1 MTDLDRGAPEPT
13 VASEPRPRHTG
24 SRVARWG
31 WVALAAVP
39 ALVCWLGSGV
49 YVVAADERG
58 VVRHLGAVAARVG
71 PGMHYRLPWPV
82 GRVDVL
88 KATSVMKA
96 GAGFALPT
104 DESQAVTG
112 VELLTGDT
120 NILSVA
126 LVLQFVVRDPA
137 DYLVRIE
144 DPRGYV
150 GLLAQAELTEIVAGM
165 PVDEVLTTGRLA
177 VQDQVRGR
185 TQAVLDRERSG
196 IPITSSNIMAVTL
209 DRSVAEAFQAV
220 VDAVADRE
228 KARNEANTY
237 ANALLPKA
245 RGEAAAALGE
255 AQNDK
260 RRRVAEAR
268 AEAER
273 FLALAREYEKA
284 PEVSRARIYFESI
297 DKILSR
303 ARLYVVDSEGGRVPL
318 NLRLVAP

>member
-1 MTDLDRGAPEPT
+1 MDLDRGVREP
-13 VASEPRPRHTG
+13 AAAATG
-24 SRVARWG
+24 TQRRRSGGWVARWG
-31 WVALAAVP
+31 WIALAGVVALA
-39 ALVCWLGSGV
+39 CWFGSGV

-58 VVRHLGAVAARVG
+58 VVRRLGAVVAQVG

-82 GRVDVL
+82 SRVDVL
-88 KATSVMKA
+88 KATSVMKT
-96 GAGFALPT
+96 GAGFALPA
-104 DESQAVTG
+104 DESRVVTG

-120 NILSVA
+120 NILNVA
-126 LVLQFVVRDPA
+126 LILQFVVRDPA

-144 DPRGYV
+144 DGRSYV
-150 GLLAQAELTEIVAGM
+150 GLLAQAKLTEIVAAM

-177 VQDQVRGR
+177 IQDQVRVR
-185 TQAVLDRERSG
+185 TQAVLDQEHSG
-196 IPITSSNIMAVTL
+196 IQITSSNIMAISL

-237 ANALLPKA
+237 ANALLPTA
-245 RGEAAAALGE
+245 RGEAVAALGE

-260 RRRVAEAR
+260 RQRVAEAR
-268 AEAER
+268 AETEQ

-284 PEVSRARIYFESI
+284 PEVGRIRIYFEAVE
-297 DKILSR
+297 KILSR
-303 ARLYVVDSEGGRVPL
+303 TKLYVVDSEKGRVPL

>member
-1 MTDLDRGAPEPT
+1 M
-13 VASEPRPRHTG
+13 S
-24 SRVARWG
+24 ARWI
-31 WVALAAVP
+31 WVALACAA
-39 ALVCWLGSGV
+39 ALIVWLGSGV

-58 VVRHLGAVAARVG
+58 VVRSLGTVTAQVG

-88 KATSVMKA
+88 KTTSVMKT
-96 GAGFALPT
+96 GAGFELPAG
-104 DESQAVTG
+104 ESQAVTG

-120 NILSVA
+120 NILSIA

-144 DPRGYV
+144 DPRAYI

-177 VQDQVRGR
+177 VQDQVRSR
-185 TQAVLDRERSG
+185 TQAVLDRERGG
-196 IPITSSNIMAVTL
+196 IQITSSNIMAITL

-220 VDAVADRE
+220 VDAASDRE
-228 KARNEANTY
+228 KARNEARMY

-245 RGEAAAALGE
+245 RGEAASAVGRAE
-255 AQNDK
+255 NDK
-260 RRRVAEAR
+260 RQRVAEAR
-268 AEAER
+268 ADTER

-284 PEVSRARIYFESI
+284 PGVSRTRIYFEAMERVLA
-297 DKILSR
+297 K
-303 ARLYVVDSEGGRVPL
+303 AKLYVVDSRKGRVPM
-318 NLRLVAP
+318 NLRVVAP